1 MGLSKIH
8 TMKDILEQTRK
19 KPFRGIQKRIADQL
33 GIHPQTVNN
42 ALLGRLVRMDQATK
56 EEIIKLCKNEY
67 STIQKQIKN

>member
-1 MGLSKIH
+1 
-8 TMKDILEQTRK
+8 MKDILEQTRK
-19 KPFRGIQKRIADQL
+19 KPFRGIQKRIADKL

-56 EEIIKLCKNEY
+56 EEIIKLFKHEY

>member
-1 MGLSKIH
+1 
-8 TMKDILEQTRK
+8 MKDILEQTRK

-56 EEIIKLCKNEY
+56 EEIIQKTFQKRIFNYTKN
-67 STIQKQIKN
+67 N

>member
-42 ALLGRLVRMDQATK
+42 ALLGRLVRMDQGTR
-56 EEIIKLCKNEY
+56 EEIIRLFKNEF
-67 STIQKQIKN
+67 SQINKQTN